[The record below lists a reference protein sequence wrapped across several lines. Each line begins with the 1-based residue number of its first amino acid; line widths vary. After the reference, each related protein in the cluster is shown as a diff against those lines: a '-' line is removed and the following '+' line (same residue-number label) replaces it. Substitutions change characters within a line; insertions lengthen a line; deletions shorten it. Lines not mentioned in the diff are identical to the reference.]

1 MDGQSYLG
9 LLDMI
14 NGGGAGRAGTRFQ
27 GGGLLSDIAN
37 ALARPYG
44 YEESLGAV
52 RPQQR
57 PMRAAG
63 ALPDMPV
70 MSPLPMPRPAQPTMS
85 PLEMFGGQPPAP
97 YVSQMFYGGRGV
109 VGMPSP
115 PGVAVTPE
123 EKAILDYLRSVGAVR
138 F

>member
-1 MDGQSYLG
+1 MDGQRYLG
-9 LLDMI
+9 LLDLVD
-14 NGGGAGRAGTRFQ
+14 GGGAGRAGTRFQ

-57 PMRAAG
+57 PMQAAG
-63 ALPDMPV
+63 ALPNMPV
-70 MSPLPMPRPAQPTMS
+70 MSPRPMARPVQPTMS
-85 PLEMFGGQPPAP
+85 PIEMSGGQPPAP
-97 YVSQMFYGGRGV
+97 YVSQMGYGGRGV
-109 VGMPSP
+109 VGMPFP
-115 PGVAVTPE
+115 PTVATPE
-123 EKAILDYLRSVGAVR
+123 EQAILNYLRSVGAVR